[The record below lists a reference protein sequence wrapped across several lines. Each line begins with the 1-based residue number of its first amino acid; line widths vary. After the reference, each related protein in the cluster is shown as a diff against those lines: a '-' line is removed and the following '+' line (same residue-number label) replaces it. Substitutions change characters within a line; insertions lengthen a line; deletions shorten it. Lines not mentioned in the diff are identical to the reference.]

1 VSYWPLLFFLKLAIQ
16 PCLTRVREY
25 GQQKVSVL
33 LINVSCVSCVF
44 RFLQSSTY
52 LIIKWHL
59 YYWQWQI
66 IKWHYIC
73 LHCDQSFHKLDFEAK
88 INNTL
93 SSDHMD
99 DIYVCHAGEWVKRF
113 PLSQITSKS
122 ISKLIVGCCL
132 ECLITYFHQIIF
144 LRSWNV
150 WNWQLNNKRI
160 EMRKIRHYYV
170 LSTQHMSLHSFPTHP
185 QAFTVL
191 KQDVNIPCIY
201 VTSQPLGNVTWY
213 EIILTIFN

>member
-1 VSYWPLLFFLKLAIQ
+1 MSYWPLLFFLKLAIQ
-16 PCLTRVREY
+16 PCLTRVQEY

-33 LINVSCVSCVF
+33 LINVSYVSCVF

-59 YYWQWQI
+59 YYWQCDKLLNDITFACTVIRVSISWTLKPRLI
-66 IKWHYIC
+66 I
-73 LHCDQSFHKLDFEAK
+73 HCPV
-88 INNTL
+88 IR
-93 SSDHMD
+93 D

-122 ISKLIVGCCL
+122 ISKLTVGCCF
-132 ECLITYFHQIIF
+132 ECLITYFHKIIF

-170 LSTQHMSLHSFPTHP
+170 LSTQHMSLHSFLTRP
-185 QAFTVL
+185 QAFTIL
-191 KQDVNIPCIY
+191 KQYVNIPCIN